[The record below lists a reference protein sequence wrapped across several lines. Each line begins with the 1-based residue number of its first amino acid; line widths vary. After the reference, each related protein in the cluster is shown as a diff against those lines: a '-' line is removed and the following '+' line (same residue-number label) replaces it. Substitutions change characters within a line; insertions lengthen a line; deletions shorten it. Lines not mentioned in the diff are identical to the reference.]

1 MGQEWADAPVDDAT
15 VLLKS
20 ADILMPKTAKWYS
33 VAYGNGKYVAVANGS
48 STAAYSTDGVTW
60 VQTTMPASASWQKV
74 AYGNGKYVA
83 VASDSKT
90 AAYSTDG
97 ITWVKTTMPASASWR
112 TVVYGKDKFVAVAYS
127 STTAAYSTDGVT
139 WVQTTM
145 PASANWYVTTYGKG
159 KFVAIAFYSD
169 IAAYS
174 LDGITWVQTTMPA
187 SASWRSASYC
197 ERSTTYGDERFIAI
211 ANDSQTFAYSF
222 NGINWKTLSLPTSAQ
237 WYSVTFGNGKF
248 VAIAYNSDIAAYS
261 KDGGLNWVQTALPKT
276 AKWYSVT
283 FGNGRF
289 VAITYNS
296 DITAYSTD
304 GINWISTAP
313 VLQLPNGT
321 DIHGQVKDALQIKMP
336 SASTTAPKAPGTAS
350 GGAEDTYARGDHV
363 HPRDDTKLDTMLTN
377 LSAETIIKSTTSITG
392 APSLVQLAYGN
403 GVYVGVDEECKLYRS
418 TDMHTFSQING
429 GMIVTGSAGKQYFG
443 CVTFCHD
450 RFFRTYA
457 ADGTTERL
465 DYSFDGETWHAGN
478 PVAGVSADAP
488 TNARWSHVLY
498 LSDTNGSVF
507 VALPGPSLDDTK
519 TPTAGTYYLVS
530 TDGGATWKKITSPSI
545 PNSGAWFTSAAY
557 TGDKFCALTSDG
569 IPFFA
574 QGSNFYKSGV
584 DTWGTKLNPLGDLG
598 DRNKHS
604 NVVAKNGWFYVYSA
618 TSKTVYKSSNCT
630 AWDRVGDLSSL
641 MDGLEALSNPYLAV
655 FPDKERFVL
664 VGQNQKIGTTAT
676 YRTNIYLSEDAAEWA
691 ACGVVDQQTVEQLSY
706 TVGDGAQLLF
716 TTMLGSSQRSAYS
729 PLSVVLHSAKDAI
742 AGLGFATDTHIT
754 TDTSTKITGLLKG
767 ANGKVAQAV
776 PGTDYVIPSALES
789 LQEFYFSMDGTLA
802 EQNLTIRDPG
812 GLGDMAHAL
821 NEQILTHGDL
831 IPIETCRPCIIAQG
845 TGDAAESQIVLKYAG
860 VGQDDSLSIFSGI
873 WHNAVNES
881 QYSVSL
887 LYKLGN
893 PGFEQYNI
901 VQLKN
906 IDPSTTTPLAP
917 TEAGSVGTS
926 TAYARGD
933 HSHPSEVFW
942 CTVTNVGT
950 SSYTCDKTYAEIAAA
965 YNAGK
970 ICIAKYG
977 GIVFQ
982 LANVK
987 PAGSGT
993 KYVIFK
999 SSIASSSTSSG
1010 VVVLT
1015 ITSTN
1020 IVTVEDE
1027 IVSKLP
1033 DATKITL
1040 TVAGWDSTAKTQSVT
1055 VSGVS
1060 ADATS
1065 QEIRVMPVN
1074 AALDSPYIAAGVQ
1087 CVAQAADGLTFA
1099 CKTVPTEDI
1108 EVYVVIQGV
1117 SYSNIV

>member
-1 MGQEWADAPVDDAT
+1 M
-15 VLLKS
+15 LFK
-20 ADILMPKTAKWYS
+20 ILRGP
-33 VAYGNGKYVAVANGS
+33 
-48 STAAYSTDGVTW
+48 STRIS
-60 VQTTMPASASWQKV
+60 
-74 AYGNGKYVA
+74 
-83 VASDSKT
+83 
-90 AAYSTDG
+90 
-97 ITWVKTTMPASASWR
+97 
-112 TVVYGKDKFVAVAYS
+112 KDKTEFHDGYAYF
-127 STTAAYSTDGVT
+127 TPD
-139 WVQTTM
+139 
-145 PASANWYVTTYGKG
+145 
-159 KFVAIAFYSD
+159 
-169 IAAYS
+169 
-174 LDGITWVQTTMPA
+174 
-187 SASWRSASYC
+187 
-197 ERSTTYGDERFIAI
+197 
-211 ANDSQTFAYSF
+211 
-222 NGINWKTLSLPTSAQ
+222 
-237 WYSVTFGNGKF
+237 
-248 VAIAYNSDIAAYS
+248 
-261 KDGGLNWVQTALPKT
+261 DGGF
-276 AKWYSVT
+276 Y
-283 FGNGRF
+283 
-289 VAITYNS
+289 I
-296 DITAYSTD
+296 D
-304 GINWISTAP
+304 
-313 VLQLPNGT
+313 
-321 DIHGQVKDALQIKMP
+321 
-336 SASTTAPKAPGTAS
+336 
-350 GGAEDTYARGDHV
+350 AEDTDTGAQNRIRVNPVMEHQDISGLLNKTGDASNTTATFTAPSARENIKTGEKLSVIMGKIAKWFSSLGTLAFKSSVAKSDLAADVQTSLGKADTVPKPSTTTPLAPTEAGSVGTSTAYARGDHV
-363 HPRDDTKLDTMLTN
+363 HPRDDTKLDTTLTN
-377 LSAETIIKSTTSITG
+377 LAAETIIKSTTYITG

-706 TVGDGAQLLF
+706 TAGDGAQLLF

-742 AGLGFATDTHIT
+742 AGLGFATDTNIT

-776 PGTDYVIPSALES
+776 PDTDYVTPSALEY
-789 LQEFYFSMDGTLA
+789 LQEFYFSTDGTIA
-802 EQNLTIRDPG
+802 EKNLTILEPG
-812 GLGDMAHAL
+812 TLDEMGHEL
-821 NEQILTHGDL
+821 NAQILSNNAK
-831 IPIETCRPCIIAQG
+831 IPVETWRPCIIARG
-845 TGDAAESQIVLKYAG
+845 NSDTETRVVLKYTG
-860 VGQDDSLSIFSGI
+860 VGPDENHAIFSGI
-873 WHNAVNES
+873 WHDAANEL

-887 LYKLGN
+887 LLSLGSAEFTQYN
-893 PGFEQYNI
+893 VVSTSNLDNLTECYFNTNGNLLDQNLTVDDASNLSILAETLNEIINAGAAKTSISTARPCLMAYGSDKIEEAVVLKYTCAGDSSDTAIFGGVLYDASGDVQYAVSLVYRFGASDFEKYNI

-906 IDPSTTTPLAP
+906 IDPSTTTPSAP
-917 TEAGSVGTS
+917 TAAGSVGTS

-933 HSHPSEVFW
+933 HSHPKELPN
-942 CTVTNVGT
+942 VTTADNGKFLRVVNG
-950 SSYTCDKTYAEIAAA
+950 AWAAVEIA
-965 YNAGK
+965 NAN
-970 ICIAKYG
+970 G
-977 GIVFQ
+977 GSF
-982 LANVK
+982 
-987 PAGSGT
+987 
-993 KYVIFK
+993 
-999 SSIASSSTSSG
+999 
-1010 VVVLT
+1010 
-1015 ITSTN
+1015 
-1020 IVTVEDE
+1020 
-1027 IVSKLP
+1027 
-1033 DATKITL
+1033 
-1040 TVAGWDSTAKTQSVT
+1040 
-1055 VSGVS
+1055 
-1060 ADATS
+1060 
-1065 QEIRVMPVN
+1065 
-1074 AALDSPYIAAGVQ
+1074 
-1087 CVAQAADGLTFA
+1087 
-1099 CKTVPTEDI
+1099 
-1108 EVYVVIQGV
+1108 
-1117 SYSNIV
+1117 